1 MKTRFAAIAL
11 IFAALSMSAI
21 AQTGAGNGN
30 AIALAKKSPAVQTAY
45 NFLISQAQQLQDDNL
60 RTQTL
65 DAISNP
71 GTCVRHRANASP
83 TMQQA
88 IVQQLLTAGLADPND
103 NNTFPGGLIAGIYP

>member
-30 AIALAKKSPAVQTAY
+30 AIALAKKSPAVQTAF
-45 NFLISQAQQLQDDNL
+45 NFLISQAQQLQDNNL

-65 DAISNP
+65 DAISNAT
-71 GTCVRHRANASP
+71 TCVKHRANVSP
-83 TMQQA
+83 AMQQA
-88 IVQQLLTAGLADPND
+88 IVQQLLAAGLADPTE
-103 NNTFPGGLIAGIYP
+103 NNTFPVGP